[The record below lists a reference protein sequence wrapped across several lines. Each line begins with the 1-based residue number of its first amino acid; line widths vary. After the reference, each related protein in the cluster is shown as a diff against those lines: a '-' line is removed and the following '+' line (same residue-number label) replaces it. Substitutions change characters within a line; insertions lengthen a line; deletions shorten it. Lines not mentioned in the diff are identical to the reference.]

1 MTTNGLLKLSTD
13 WSVLKLVWCSSSFGG
28 AWQDEGGGLSK
39 EDSGWGD
46 MKMLR
51 DQEWRSVWPGILP
64 ASWPC
69 WLLLPPLPPPRRT
82 SITGVPYAL
91 SLGVVSRNKAKGG
104 HQGKRGTSCL
114 VLCSPPLR
122 HFSIC
127 PREGGPGL
135 HMCPCPWTALQWAK
149 VNSSRDGHSMWTW
162 IFSVDQWREHKR
174 GAQGS

>member
-1 MTTNGLLKLSTD
+1 MAF
-13 WSVLKLVWCSSSFGG
+13 WSWVLTEVSWSWFDAAPHLVAPDRTRVGG
-28 AWQDEGGGLSK
+28 SARRTRDEETWRCLGIKSEGV
-39 EDSGWGD
+39 SGPVFSLPPGPAGFSC
-46 MKMLR
+46 LR
-51 DQEWRSVWPGILP
+51 FLPQEEP
-64 ASWPC
+64 ASREFLM
-69 WLLLPPLPPPRRT
+69 LL
-82 SITGVPYAL
+82 AL
-91 SLGVVSRNKAKGG
+91 GWFLGTRQKGA
-104 HQGKRGTSCL
+104 SCL

-162 IFSVDQWREHKR
+162 IFSVDQWRERKR